1 MLTVIVV
8 LVSLLFVLSV
18 VLLVLLIRN
27 RHASVSIDDK
37 AIKEAVGEEV
47 GKLQNYL
54 LIGIDA
60 KNESFQIIVKNE
72 LNALNTKIEEGRR
85 VDKEMLSSLSESLL
99 ASIDKYNA
107 EINSRL
113 KTALEN
119 SDKVMNLRLENI
131 ERILDTRMTDLKTA
145 NEEKLQSIQ
154 EVVNEK
160 LEKNLSKRLKQSFDS
175 LISEIS
181 NVNQAVGEIKNM
193 TKEVG
198 SLRNVL
204 TNVKTRGIVG
214 EVVLGNLIEDVLTK
228 DQYDENVITKPGSN
242 ERVEYA
248 IKMPG
253 KGDKT
258 VYMPVDSKFPLED
271 YRMIKE
277 AIEDGNKDKLSE
289 GRKNL
294 KAKIRAFSKD
304 IRDKYI
310 DVGNTTDF
318 GILFLP
324 IESLYAEVADM
335 GLVEEIQR
343 QYRIVIVS
351 PSTFQALLNALQMG
365 FKSVSIEK
373 KSVEITELLFNVK
386 KQFDSFADA
395 LSKTQTSINKAS
407 TDLESL
413 VGTRTRQ
420 LRRQLEKIE
429 AVGYTG
435 EEKEE
440 YKKQPIN

>member
-27 RHASVSIDDK
+27 RHASISIDDK

-72 LNALNTKIEEGRR
+72 LNALNTKIEEGQRG
-85 VDKEMLSSLSESLL
+85 DKEMLSSLSESLL

-160 LEKNLSKRLKQSFDS
+160 LEKNLNERLKQSFDS

-271 YRMIKE
+271 YRMIKD

-343 QYRIVIVS
+343 QYQIVIVS

-440 YKKQPIN
+440 

>member
-27 RHASVSIDDK
+27 RHASISIDDK

-54 LIGIDA
+54 LTGIDA
-60 KNESFQIIVKNE
+60 KNENFQLIVKNE
-72 LNALNTKIEEGRR
+72 LNALNTKIEEGQR
-85 VDKEMLSSLSESLL
+85 VDKEMLTSLSESLL

-160 LEKNLSKRLKQSFDS
+160 LEKNLNERLKQSFDS

-440 YKKQPIN
+440 

>member
-27 RHASVSIDDK
+27 RHASISIDD
-37 AIKEAVGEEV
+37 IKEAVGEEV

-54 LIGIDA
+54 LTGIDA
-60 KNESFQIIVKNE
+60 KNENFQLIVKNE
-72 LNALNTKIEEGRR
+72 LNALNTKIEEGQR

-107 EINSRL
+107 ENNSHL

-131 ERILDTRMTDLKTA
+131 ERTLDTRMTDLKTA

-160 LEKNLSKRLKQSFDS
+160 LEKNLNERLKQSFDS

-440 YKKQPIN
+440 

>member
-27 RHASVSIDDK
+27 RHASISIDD
-37 AIKEAVGEEV
+37 IKEAVGEEV

-54 LIGIDA
+54 LTGIDA
-60 KNESFQIIVKNE
+60 KNENFQLIVKNE
-72 LNALNTKIEEGRR
+72 LNALNTKIEEGQR

-107 EINSRL
+107 ENNSHL

-131 ERILDTRMTDLKTA
+131 ERTLDTRMTDLKTA

-160 LEKNLSKRLKQSFDS
+160 LEKNLNERLKQSFDS

-242 ERVEYA
+242 ERVECA

-440 YKKQPIN
+440 

>member
-18 VLLVLLIRN
+18 VLLVLLFRN
-27 RHASVSIDDK
+27 RHASISIDDK

-54 LIGIDA
+54 LTGIDA
-60 KNESFQIIVKNE
+60 KNENFQLIVKNE
-72 LNALNTKIEEGRR
+72 LNALNTKIEEGQR

-131 ERILDTRMTDLKTA
+131 ERTLDTRMTDLKTA

-160 LEKNLSKRLKQSFDS
+160 LEKNLNERLKQSFDS

-440 YKKQPIN
+440 

>member
-1 MLTVIVV
+1 MLTVIAV

-54 LIGIDA
+54 LTGIDA
-60 KNESFQIIVKNE
+60 KNENFQIIVKNE
-72 LNALNTKIEEGRR
+72 LNALNTKIGEGQK

-99 ASIDKYNA
+99 TSIDKYNA
-107 EINSRL
+107 EINSSL

-119 SDKVMNLRLENI
+119 SDKVMNLRLDNI
-131 ERILDTRMTDLKTA
+131 ERTLDTRMTDLKTV

-160 LEKNLSKRLKQSFDS
+160 LEKNINERLKQSFDS

-277 AIEDGNKDKLSE
+277 AIEEGNKEKRDE

-304 IRDKYI
+304 IIDKYI

-440 YKKQPIN
+440 

>member
-27 RHASVSIDDK
+27 RHASISIDDK

-54 LIGIDA
+54 LTGIDA
-60 KNESFQIIVKNE
+60 KNENFQLIVKNE
-72 LNALNTKIEEGRR
+72 LNALNTKIEEGQR
-85 VDKEMLSSLSESLL
+85 VDKEMLTSLSKSLL

-154 EVVNEK
+154 EAVNEK
-160 LEKNLSKRLKQSFDS
+160 LEKNLNERLKQSFDS

-440 YKKQPIN
+440 

>member
-1 MLTVIVV
+1 
-8 LVSLLFVLSV
+8 
-18 VLLVLLIRN
+18 
-27 RHASVSIDDK
+27 
-37 AIKEAVGEEV
+37 
-47 GKLQNYL
+47 
-54 LIGIDA
+54 
-60 KNESFQIIVKNE
+60 
-72 LNALNTKIEEGRR
+72 
-85 VDKEMLSSLSESLL
+85 
-99 ASIDKYNA
+99 
-107 EINSRL
+107 
-113 KTALEN
+113 
-119 SDKVMNLRLENI
+119 
-131 ERILDTRMTDLKTA
+131 
-145 NEEKLQSIQ
+145 
-154 EVVNEK
+154 
-160 LEKNLSKRLKQSFDS
+160 
-175 LISEIS
+175 
-181 NVNQAVGEIKNM
+181 M

-253 KGDKT
+253 KDDKT

-277 AIEDGNKDKLSE
+277 AIEAGNKDKRDE

-440 YKKQPIN
+440 

>member
-27 RHASVSIDDK
+27 RHASISIDDK

-47 GKLQNYL
+47 GKLQNYVL
-54 LIGIDA
+54 TGIDA
-60 KNESFQIIVKNE
+60 KNENFQIIVKNE
-72 LNALNTKIEEGRR
+72 LNALNTKIEEGLR

-131 ERILDTRMTDLKTA
+131 ERTLDTRMTDLKTA

-160 LEKNLSKRLKQSFDS
+160 LEKNLNERLKQSFDS

-277 AIEDGNKDKLSE
+277 AIEAGNKDKRDE

-386 KQFDSFADA
+386 KQFNSFADA

-440 YKKQPIN
+440 

>member
-1 MLTVIVV
+1 MLTIIVV

-27 RHASVSIDDK
+27 RHASISIDDK

-54 LIGIDA
+54 LTGIDA
-60 KNESFQIIVKNE
+60 KNENFQLIVKNE
-72 LNALNTKIEEGRR
+72 LNALNTKIEEGQR

-107 EINSRL
+107 ELNSRL

-131 ERILDTRMTDLKTA
+131 ERTLDTRMTDLKTA

-160 LEKNLSKRLKQSFDS
+160 LEKNLNERLKQSFDS

-248 IKMPG
+248 VKMPG

-440 YKKQPIN
+440 

>member
-1 MLTVIVV
+1 MLTVIAV

-54 LIGIDA
+54 LTGIDA
-60 KNESFQIIVKNE
+60 KNENFQIIVKNE
-72 LNALNTKIEEGRR
+72 LNALNTKIEEGQK

-99 ASIDKYNA
+99 TSIDKYNA
-107 EINSRL
+107 EINSSL

-119 SDKVMNLRLENI
+119 SDKVMNLRLDNI
-131 ERILDTRMTDLKTA
+131 ERTLDTRMTDLKTV

-160 LEKNLSKRLKQSFDS
+160 LEKNINERLKQSFDS

-277 AIEDGNKDKLSE
+277 AIEEGNKEKRDE

-429 AVGYTG
+429 TVGYTG

-440 YKKQPIN
+440 

>member
-27 RHASVSIDDK
+27 RHASISIDDK

-60 KNESFQIIVKNE
+60 KNENFQIIVKNE
-72 LNALNTKIEEGRR
+72 LNALNTKIEEGQR

-131 ERILDTRMTDLKTA
+131 ERTLDTRMTDLKTA

-160 LEKNLSKRLKQSFDS
+160 LEKNLNERLKQSFDS
-175 LISEIS
+175 LIFEIS

-440 YKKQPIN
+440 

>member
-27 RHASVSIDDK
+27 RHASISIDDK

-54 LIGIDA
+54 LTGIDA
-60 KNESFQIIVKNE
+60 KNENFQLIVKNE
-72 LNALNTKIEEGRR
+72 LNALNTKIEGGQR

-131 ERILDTRMTDLKTA
+131 ERTLDTRMTDLKTA

-160 LEKNLSKRLKQSFDS
+160 LEKNLNERLKQSFDS

-271 YRMIKE
+271 DRMIKE

-440 YKKQPIN
+440 

>member
-27 RHASVSIDDK
+27 RHASISIDDK

-54 LIGIDA
+54 LTGIDA
-60 KNESFQIIVKNE
+60 KNENFQLIVKNE
-72 LNALNTKIEEGRR
+72 LNALNTKIEEGQR
-85 VDKEMLSSLSESLL
+85 VDKEMLTSLSESLL

-154 EVVNEK
+154 EAVNEK
-160 LEKNLSKRLKQSFDS
+160 LEKNLNERLKQSFDS

-440 YKKQPIN
+440 

>member
-1 MLTVIVV
+1 
-8 LVSLLFVLSV
+8 
-18 VLLVLLIRN
+18 
-27 RHASVSIDDK
+27 
-37 AIKEAVGEEV
+37 
-47 GKLQNYL
+47 
-54 LIGIDA
+54 
-60 KNESFQIIVKNE
+60 
-72 LNALNTKIEEGRR
+72 
-85 VDKEMLSSLSESLL
+85 
-99 ASIDKYNA
+99 
-107 EINSRL
+107 
-113 KTALEN
+113 
-119 SDKVMNLRLENI
+119 
-131 ERILDTRMTDLKTA
+131 
-145 NEEKLQSIQ
+145 
-154 EVVNEK
+154 
-160 LEKNLSKRLKQSFDS
+160 
-175 LISEIS
+175 
-181 NVNQAVGEIKNM
+181 
-193 TKEVG
+193 
-198 SLRNVL
+198 
-204 TNVKTRGIVG
+204 
-214 EVVLGNLIEDVLTK
+214 
-228 DQYDENVITKPGSN
+228 
-242 ERVEYA
+242 
-248 IKMPG
+248 MPG

-386 KQFDSFADA
+386 KQFDSFADD
-395 LSKTQTSINKAS
+395 LSKTQT
-407 TDLESL
+407 
-413 VGTRTRQ
+413 
-420 LRRQLEKIE
+420 
-429 AVGYTG
+429 
-435 EEKEE
+435 
-440 YKKQPIN
+440 

>member
-27 RHASVSIDDK
+27 RHASISIDDK

-54 LIGIDA
+54 LTGIDA
-60 KNESFQIIVKNE
+60 KNENFQLIVKNE
-72 LNALNTKIEEGRR
+72 LNALNTKIEEGQR

-131 ERILDTRMTDLKTA
+131 ERTLDTRMTDLKTA

-160 LEKNLSKRLKQSFDS
+160 LEKNLNERLKQSFDS

-289 GRKNL
+289 GRRNL
-294 KAKIRAFSKD
+294 EAKIRAFSKD

-440 YKKQPIN
+440 

>member
-27 RHASVSIDDK
+27 RHASISIDDK

-54 LIGIDA
+54 LTGIDA
-60 KNESFQIIVKNE
+60 KNENFQLIVKNE
-72 LNALNTKIEEGRR
+72 LNALNTKIEEGQR

-131 ERILDTRMTDLKTA
+131 ERTLDTRMTDLKTA

-154 EVVNEK
+154 EVVTEK
-160 LEKNLSKRLKQSFDS
+160 LEKNLNERLKQSFDS

-440 YKKQPIN
+440 

>member
-27 RHASVSIDDK
+27 RHASISIDDK

-54 LIGIDA
+54 LTGIDA
-60 KNESFQIIVKNE
+60 KNENFQLIVKNE
-72 LNALNTKIEEGRR
+72 LNALNTKIEEGQR
-85 VDKEMLSSLSESLL
+85 VDKEMLTSLSESLL

-131 ERILDTRMTDLKTA
+131 ERTLDTRMTDLKTA

-154 EVVNEK
+154 EAVNEK
-160 LEKNLSKRLKQSFDS
+160 LEKNLNERLKQSFDS

-429 AVGYTG
+429 AVGYTLNFSRFIL
-435 EEKEE
+435 
-440 YKKQPIN
+440 PSR

>member
-1 MLTVIVV
+1 MLIVIVV
-8 LVSLLFVLSV
+8 LVSLLLMLSV

-47 GKLQNYL
+47 NKLQNYL
-54 LIGIDA
+54 LTGIDA
-60 KNESFQIIVKNE
+60 KNENFQLIVKNE
-72 LNALNTKIEEGRR
+72 LNTLNTKIEEGQK

-99 ASIDKYNA
+99 ANIDKYNA
-107 EINSRL
+107 EINSSL

-119 SDKVMNLRLENI
+119 SDKVMNLRLDNI
-131 ERILDTRMTDLKTA
+131 ERTLDTRMTDLKTA

-160 LEKNLSKRLKQSFDS
+160 LEKNLNERLKQSFDS

-277 AIEDGNKDKLSE
+277 AIEAGNKDKRDE

-440 YKKQPIN
+440 

>member
-27 RHASVSIDDK
+27 RHASISIDDK

-54 LIGIDA
+54 LTGIDA
-60 KNESFQIIVKNE
+60 KNENFQLIVKNE
-72 LNALNTKIEEGRR
+72 LNALNTKIEEGQR

-154 EVVNEK
+154 EAVNEK
-160 LEKNLSKRLKQSFDS
+160 LEKNLNERLKQSFDS

-440 YKKQPIN
+440 

>member
-27 RHASVSIDDK
+27 RHASISIDDK

-54 LIGIDA
+54 LTGIDA
-60 KNESFQIIVKNE
+60 KNENFQLIVKNE
-72 LNALNTKIEEGRR
+72 LNALNTKIEEGQR

-160 LEKNLSKRLKQSFDS
+160 LEKNLNERLKQSFDS

-440 YKKQPIN
+440 

>member
-18 VLLVLLIRN
+18 VLLALLIRN
-27 RHASVSIDDK
+27 RHASISIDDK

-54 LIGIDA
+54 LTGIDA
-60 KNESFQIIVKNE
+60 KNENFQLIVKNE
-72 LNALNTKIEEGRR
+72 LNALNTKIEEGQR

-131 ERILDTRMTDLKTA
+131 ERTLDTRMTDLKTA

-160 LEKNLSKRLKQSFDS
+160 LEKNLNERLKQSFDS

-440 YKKQPIN
+440 

>member
-1 MLTVIVV
+1 MLTVIAV

-54 LIGIDA
+54 LTGIDA
-60 KNESFQIIVKNE
+60 KNENFQIIVKNE
-72 LNALNTKIEEGRR
+72 LNALNTKIGEGQK

-99 ASIDKYNA
+99 TSIDKYNA
-107 EINSRL
+107 EINSSL

-119 SDKVMNLRLENI
+119 SDKVMNLRLDNI
-131 ERILDTRMTDLKTA
+131 ERTLDTRLTDLKTA
-145 NEEKLQSIQ
+145 NEEKLQLIQ
-154 EVVNEK
+154 EAVNEK
-160 LEKNLSKRLKQSFDS
+160 LEKNLNERLKQNFDS

-277 AIEDGNKDKLSE
+277 AIEEGNKEKRDE

-440 YKKQPIN
+440 

>member
-27 RHASVSIDDK
+27 RHASISIDDK

-60 KNESFQIIVKNE
+60 KNENFQIIVKNE
-72 LNALNTKIEEGRR
+72 LNALNTKIEEGQS

-160 LEKNLSKRLKQSFDS
+160 LEKNLNERLKQSFDS

-440 YKKQPIN
+440 

>member
-27 RHASVSIDDK
+27 RHASISIDDK

-54 LIGIDA
+54 LTGIDA
-60 KNESFQIIVKNE
+60 KNENFQLIVKNE
-72 LNALNTKIEEGRR
+72 LNALNTKIEEGQR

-131 ERILDTRMTDLKTA
+131 ERTLDTRMTDLKTA

-160 LEKNLSKRLKQSFDS
+160 LEKNLNERLKQSFDS

-214 EVVLGNLIEDVLTK
+214 EVVLGNLIEDILTK

-440 YKKQPIN
+440 

>member
-27 RHASVSIDDK
+27 RHASISIDDK

-54 LIGIDA
+54 LTGIDA
-60 KNESFQIIVKNE
+60 KNENFQLIVKNE
-72 LNALNTKIEEGRR
+72 LNALNTKIEEGQR

-131 ERILDTRMTDLKTA
+131 ERTLDTRMTDLKTA

-160 LEKNLSKRLKQSFDS
+160 LEKNLNERLKQSFDS

-435 EEKEE
+435 EEK
-440 YKKQPIN
+440 KK

>member
-27 RHASVSIDDK
+27 RHASISIDDK

-60 KNESFQIIVKNE
+60 KNENFQLIVKNE
-72 LNALNTKIEEGRR
+72 LNALNTKIEEGQR

-131 ERILDTRMTDLKTA
+131 ERTLDTRMTDLKTA

-160 LEKNLSKRLKQSFDS
+160 LEKNLNERLKQSFDS

-310 DVGNTTDF
+310 DVGSTTDF

-440 YKKQPIN
+440 

>member
-27 RHASVSIDDK
+27 RHASISIDDK

-54 LIGIDA
+54 LTGIDA
-60 KNESFQIIVKNE
+60 KNENFQLIVKNE
-72 LNALNTKIEEGRR
+72 LNALNTKIEEGQR
-85 VDKEMLSSLSESLL
+85 VDKEMLSSLSEPLL

-131 ERILDTRMTDLKTA
+131 ERTLDTRMTDLKTA

-160 LEKNLSKRLKQSFDS
+160 LEKNLNERLKQSFDS

-440 YKKQPIN
+440 

>member
-27 RHASVSIDDK
+27 RHASISIDDK

-54 LIGIDA
+54 LTGIDA
-60 KNESFQIIVKNE
+60 KNENFQIIVKNE
-72 LNALNTKIEEGRR
+72 LNALNTKIEEGLR

-131 ERILDTRMTDLKTA
+131 ERTLDTRMTDLKTA

-160 LEKNLSKRLKQSFDS
+160 LEKNLNERLKQSFDS

-228 DQYDENVITKPGSN
+228 DQYDENVITKSGSN

-440 YKKQPIN
+440 

>member
-27 RHASVSIDDK
+27 RHASISIDDK

-54 LIGIDA
+54 LTGIDA
-60 KNESFQIIVKNE
+60 KNENFQFIVKNE
-72 LNALNTKIEEGRR
+72 LNALNTKIEEGQR

-131 ERILDTRMTDLKTA
+131 ERTLDTRMTDLKTA

-160 LEKNLSKRLKQSFDS
+160 LEKNLNERLKQSFDS

-258 VYMPVDSKFPLED
+258 VYMPVDSKFPLDD

-440 YKKQPIN
+440 

>member
-27 RHASVSIDDK
+27 RHASISIDDK

-54 LIGIDA
+54 LTGIDA
-60 KNESFQIIVKNE
+60 KNENFQLIVKNE
-72 LNALNTKIEEGRR
+72 LNALNTKIEEGQR

-131 ERILDTRMTDLKTA
+131 ERTLDTRMTDLKTA

-160 LEKNLSKRLKQSFDS
+160 LEKNLNERLKQSFDS

-204 TNVKTRGIVG
+204 THVKTRGIVG

-429 AVGYTG
+429 AVGYTS

-440 YKKQPIN
+440 

>member
-27 RHASVSIDDK
+27 RHASISIDDK

-54 LIGIDA
+54 LTGIDA
-60 KNESFQIIVKNE
+60 KNENFQLIVKNE
-72 LNALNTKIEEGRR
+72 LNALNTKIEEGQR

-131 ERILDTRMTDLKTA
+131 ERTLDTRMTDLKTA

-160 LEKNLSKRLKQSFDS
+160 LEKNLNERLKQSFDS

-242 ERVEYA
+242 ERGEYA

-440 YKKQPIN
+440 